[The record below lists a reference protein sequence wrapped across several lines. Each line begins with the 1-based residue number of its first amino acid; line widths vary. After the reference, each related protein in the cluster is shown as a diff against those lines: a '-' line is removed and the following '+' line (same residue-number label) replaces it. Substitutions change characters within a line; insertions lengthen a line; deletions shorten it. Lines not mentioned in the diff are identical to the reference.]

1 MTAELSGAALA
12 HVVREA
18 AAFYAETYGWRE
30 GQAAFN
36 ALHEVDPDLANEI
49 RGTRLDPFYRDD
61 KLPEFFAAVSMRS
74 YLKESS

>member
-18 AAFYAETYGWRE
+18 AAVYVKTYGWRE

-36 ALHEVDPDLANEI
+36 ALHEIDPDLANEI
-49 RGTRLDPFYRDD
+49 RGTRLDPFHQDG
-61 KLPEFFAAVSMRS
+61 KLPEFYATVAMRS
-74 YLKESS
+74 YLGLSS

>member
-18 AAFYAETYGWRE
+18 AEVYVKTYGWRE

-36 ALHEVDPDLANEI
+36 ALHEVDPDLANDL
-49 RGTRLDPFYRDD
+49 RATRLDPFYRDD
-61 KLPEFFAAVSMRS
+61 NLREFYAAVAMRS
-74 YLKESS
+74 YLGQPS